1 MLAPPFAH
9 GEGTNMALTGKT
21 AILFGA
27 GAIATGYA
35 PLFAERRMNM
45 AVVSRGESCE
55 KLAASLAGKGS
66 NVVTIHADASNPE
79 EVRRV
84 FHEVAARFGT
94 IDICVNG
101 SGGTERAA
109 NFTDL
114 DGFLKVEPEA
124 IQKMLTN
131 NYLSKVYSIQ
141 QFAAFLHQAKRENRP
156 VDGSIVNITSM
167 SGFAPLT
174 RVPFYSDAFAAVES
188 HTRSMAFVFG
198 HYGLGRVNNVAV
210 GFLVGEQNRRLLL
223 AEDGTPTTR
232 GLEILNATS
241 QHRFL
246 TPADVARPVLYLA
259 DNEVSAGVNG
269 HTLRV
274 DGGFGIVNLAG
285 TGYSPVAPKVT
296 PANP

>member
-1 MLAPPFAH
+1 
-9 GEGTNMALTGKT
+9 MALTGKT
-21 AILFGA
+21 TILFGA

-35 PLFAERRMNM
+35 PLFAEHNM
-45 AVVSRGESCE
+45 KIAIVSRGESCD

-66 NVVTIHADASNPE
+66 SVVAVHADASSPE

-84 FHEVAARFGT
+84 FHEVAAKFGT

-114 DGFLKVEPEA
+114 DGFLKVEPGA
-124 IQKMLTN
+124 ILKVLTN
-131 NYLSKVYSIQ
+131 NYLSKVYAIQ
-141 QFAAFLHQAKRENRP
+141 QFAAYLHQFKLGNRP
-156 VDGSIVNITSM
+156 ADGSVVNITSM
-167 SGFAPLT
+167 SGFVPLT
-174 RVPFYSDAFAAVES
+174 RVPFYSDAFASIES
-188 HTRSMAFVFG
+188 HTRSAAFIFG

-210 GFLVGEQNRRLLL
+210 GFLVGAQNRRLLL
-223 AEDGTPTTR
+223 AEDGTPTMR

-246 TPADVARPVLYLA
+246 SPADVARPVLYLA
-259 DNEVSAGVNG
+259 DNEASAGVNG

-285 TGYSPVAPKVT
+285 SGYAPPT
-296 PANP
+296 PPAPSAR

>member
-1 MLAPPFAH
+1 
-9 GEGTNMALTGKT
+9 MALTGKT

-27 GAIATGYA
+27 GAIATGYT
-35 PLFAERRMNM
+35 PLFAAHGMNI
-45 AVVSRGESCE
+45 AIVSRGESAE

-66 NVVTIHADASNPE
+66 HVAAIRADASNPE
-79 EVRRV
+79 EVGRV
-84 FHEVAARFGT
+84 FREVAARFGT

-114 DGFLKVEPEA
+114 DGFLKVEPA
-124 IQKMLTN
+124 AVQKMLTN
-131 NYLSKVYSIQ
+131 NYLSKVYAIQ
-141 QFAAFLHQAKRENRP
+141 KFAAFLHQAKRENRP
-156 VDGSIVNITSM
+156 VDGSIINITSM
-167 SGFAPLT
+167 SGFVPLT

-198 HYGLGRVNNVAV
+198 HYGLGRINNVAV

-223 AEDGTPTTR
+223 AEDGTPTSR

-246 TPADVARPVLYLA
+246 TPADVGPPVLYFA
-259 DNEVSAGVNG
+259 DSEVSAGVNG

-274 DGGFGIVNLAG
+274 DGGFSIVNLAG
-285 TGYSPVAPKVT
+285 TGYAAPALTGSPAPK
-296 PANP
+296 

>member
-1 MLAPPFAH
+1 M
-9 GEGTNMALTGKT
+9 NMALTGKT

-35 PLFAERRMNM
+35 PLFAEHRMNI

-55 KLAASLAGKGS
+55 RLAASLAGKGS
-66 NVVTIHADASNPE
+66 TVIAVHADASNPE

-84 FHEVAARFGT
+84 FRDVVARFGT

-109 NFTDL
+109 NFTDME
-114 DGFLKVEPEA
+114 GFLKVDPRA
-124 IQKMLTN
+124 IQNVLTN
-131 NYLSKVYSIQ
+131 NYLSKVYAIQ
-141 QFAAFLHQAKRENRP
+141 QFAAYLHQAKGGGRP
-156 VDGSIVNITSM
+156 VDGSVINITSM
-167 SGFAPLT
+167 SGFVPLT
-174 RVPFYSDAFAAVES
+174 RVAFYSDAFAAVES

-223 AEDGTPTTR
+223 DEGGTPTAR

-259 DNEVSAGVNG
+259 DSAVSGGVNG

-285 TGYSPVAPKVT
+285 TGYSPVAPDV
-296 PANP
+296 PPVNP